1 MLAERGIAV
10 SHTTILRWVVRY
22 VPEFEKRWSRYAR
35 RVNSS
40 WRVDE
45 TYISVRGKWHT
56 FTSTILLS
64 KKNLRA
70 VQLLLGHTKLESTV
84 RYLGIGSPQI
94 SDLVRRGHMDH
105 VRGRIIDIGR
115 APKPS
120 SARAQTTIT
129 SRPQQALSCNLQQPA
144 DVATPSDRHRC
155 CTTRARRSFGESAGQ
170 QRRLLLH
177 LPTPE
182 ICCFLTTQQPQACL
196 LAPFALKPNTYPV
209 PKDRACCSE

>member
-70 VQLLLGHTKLESTV
+70 VQLFLGHTKLESTV
-84 RYLGIGSPQI
+84 RYLGIGSAQI

-105 VRGRIIDIGR
+105 VRGRIINIGR
-115 APKPS
+115 ARSRVSLAHKQRLLRALNKHCPVICS
-120 SARAQTTIT
+120 SQPMWQRLLIGIAVVPLECVAHLGKAQDNNGV
-129 SRPQQALSCNLQQPA
+129 C
-144 DVATPSDRHRC
+144 C
-155 CTTRARRSFGESAGQ
+155 CTFQ
-170 QRRLLLH
+170 H
-177 LPTPE
+177 LK
-182 ICCFLTTQQPQACL
+182 
-196 LAPFALKPNTYPV
+196 FA
-209 PKDRACCSE
+209 AF